1 MAGRDDWLLYGAYGY
16 TGRLLTGEAFR
27 RGHRPI
33 LAGRNRE
40 KLRGLVGELWTG
52 GAGGAVGGA
61 GAPGESTRPPE
72 YRVLSLDDPT
82 ALREGIAGL
91 RAVLH
96 AAGPFKETARPMMEA
111 CLDTGVHYLDITGE
125 VPVFEAAF
133 HLDRRARE
141 AGVVLMPGVGL
152 DVVPTDGVAARLA
165 AALPSATR
173 LELALH
179 SPGRA
184 SSGTLQTVVEGMSGG
199 LRIRRGGRLQEAS
212 PGAAGF
218 RSRIDFGPEVQEGPM
233 TGRLGGERTVAPFT
247 WGDLST
253 AWRTTGIGDITCY
266 LSVPPGQARL
276 LPLLLPL
283 LQRAMSVEPVRRF
296 VRGRVAARPGGPD
309 EEARRVGRTRVW
321 GRVEDDGGG
330 WREVGAEFPEGYR
343 FTGMAGV
350 RALEEVLALPPGTA
364 GTLTPA
370 GTFGADW
377 VFGLPEVVVVLER
390 G

>member
-16 TGRLLTGEAFR
+16 TGRLLTEEAFR

-52 GAGGAVGGA
+52 GVGSAARGAE
-61 GAPGESTRPPE
+61 APGESPRPPE
-72 YRVLSLDDPT
+72 YRVLPLDDPR
-82 ALREGIAGL
+82 ALREGITGL

-111 CLDTGVHYLDITGE
+111 CLDAGVHYLDITGE

-152 DVVPTDGVAARLA
+152 DVVPTDGVAAHLS

-184 SSGTLQTVVEGMSGG
+184 SSGTLQTVVEGVSGG
-199 LRIRRGGRLQEAS
+199 LRIRRGGRLQEVS

-218 RSRIDFGPEVQEGPM
+218 RERIDFGPEVQEGPM
-233 TGRLGGERTVAPFT
+233 AGRLGGERTVAPFT

-266 LSVPPGQARL
+266 LSVPPRQARL
-276 LPLLLPL
+276 LPLVLPL
-283 LQRAMSVEPVRRF
+283 VQRAMAVDPLRRF

-321 GRVEDDGGG
+321 GRVEDDGGA
-330 WREVGAEFPEGYR
+330 WREVVAEFPEGYR

-350 RALEEVLALPPGTA
+350 RALEEVLALPPGTN

-370 GTFGADW
+370 GTFGAEW